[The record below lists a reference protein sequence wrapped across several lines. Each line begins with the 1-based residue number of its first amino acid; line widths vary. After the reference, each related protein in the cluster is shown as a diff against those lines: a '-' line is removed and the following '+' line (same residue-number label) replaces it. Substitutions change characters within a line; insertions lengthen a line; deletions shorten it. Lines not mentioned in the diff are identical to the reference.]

1 MAEETL
7 MASSDKEFEL
17 EIVVGNILIGLL
29 EGIKA
34 PTEKEEKP
42 RNTIDYS
49 IVLIYLFVS

>member
-1 MAEETL
+1 

-42 RNTIDYS
+42 RYYTIDYS

>member
-42 RNTIDYS
+42 RYTIDYS